1 MKNYLIPTAVILFCS
16 GAAAASKDHEYLHF
30 EGSDRLIISGPFDV
44 VIPKPDG
51 WRTADPV
58 HSSPRLMMEQL
69 QLSKAG
75 FFSDEWLIVI
85 EIETTDAAPGTLSN
99 ENLPTIAIAGSEF
112 RARSRCVEISQQD
125 IDAGDVPM
133 LEFIQNQ
140 NFDPTPAVFA
150 RQLFVTTDDGT
161 GEGIILFARRIGSC
175 ENVTDAFSEE
185 FDREFEKFVVSVR
198 NANPDR

>member
-1 MKNYLIPTAVILFCS
+1 MKNYLILAVVISICS
-16 GAAAASKDHEYLHF
+16 SAAAASKDHEYLHF
-30 EGSDRLIISGPFDV
+30 EGSDRLIVSGPFDV

-69 QLSKAG
+69 RLSKAG
-75 FFSDEWLIVI
+75 FLADEWLIVI

-99 ENLPTIAIAGSEF
+99 EKLPIIEIAGREF

-125 IDAGDVPM
+125 LDAGDVPI
-133 LEFIQNQ
+133 LEFIKNHD
-140 NFDPTPAVFA
+140 FDPTPAVYA

-161 GEGIILFARRIGSC
+161 GEGIILFARRTSTC
-175 ENVTDAFSEE
+175 EDVTDAFKEE
-185 FDREFEKFVVSVR
+185 FDREFERFVVSIR

>member
-1 MKNYLIPTAVILFCS
+1 
-16 GAAAASKDHEYLHF
+16 
-30 EGSDRLIISGPFDV
+30 
-44 VIPKPDG
+44 
-51 WRTADPV
+51 
-58 HSSPRLMMEQL
+58 
-69 QLSKAG
+69 
-75 FFSDEWLIVI
+75 
-85 EIETTDAAPGTLSN
+85 
-99 ENLPTIAIAGSEF
+99 
-112 RARSRCVEISQQD
+112 
-125 IDAGDVPM
+125 M